1 MLLVF
6 HINDWQD
13 EQTIGDPGLR
23 LRLDE
28 PGHAAPV
35 ERRGARSDENMIR
48 SQLSRIWSKRR
59 MYTLLS
65 YPLTLT

>member
-23 LRLDE
+23 ITLENRKYVSNPKPDAGLFE
-28 PGHAAPV
+28 QAASGV
-35 ERRGARSDENMIR
+35 
-48 SQLSRIWSKRR
+48 K
-59 MYTLLS
+59 
-65 YPLTLT
+65 